1 MKKIKRFKVD
11 PQDPHLRIIW
21 MQTNSQ
27 LSSKI
32 QEVSRTTNLLRV
44 RTIVRKEANRTRPK
58 AIKLLMQLQ
67 TIDLTTVTD
76 SSSSSNNLW

>member
-1 MKKIKRFKVD
+1 MNKIKRFKVE
-11 PQDPHLRIIW
+11 PHLRIIW
-21 MQTNSQ
+21 MQANSQ

-32 QEVSRTTNLLRV
+32 QEVSHTTNLLRV
-44 RTIVRKEANRTRPK
+44 RTIVRREASRTRPK
-58 AIKLLMQLQ
+58 AIKLLMQIQ

>member
-1 MKKIKRFKVD
+1 MNKIKRFKV
-11 PQDPHLRIIW
+11 DPHLRIIW
-21 MQTNSQ
+21 MQANNQ

-32 QEVSRTTNLLRV
+32 QEVSHTTNLLRE
-44 RTIVRKEANRTRPK
+44 RTIVRKEASRTRPK
-58 AIKLLMQLQ
+58 AIKLLMQIQ